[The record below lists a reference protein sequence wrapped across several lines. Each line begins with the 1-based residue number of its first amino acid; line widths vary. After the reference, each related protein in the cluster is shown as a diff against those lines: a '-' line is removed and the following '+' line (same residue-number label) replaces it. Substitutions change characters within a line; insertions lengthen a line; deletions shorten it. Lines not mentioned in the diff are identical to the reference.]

1 MTTIANT
8 KNWATDARRR
18 LAETRGKKP
27 ETKAGQIW
35 ALWPEIKLAI
45 ADGQRVATICRFLCD
60 EVGIQITPGVLTTY
74 MGRCRR
80 REMSGRV
87 QSNAAI
93 PSGNVDPHNVDDL
106 MATAREALSKPRF
119 DIRKLHADGDPTGQN
134 LI

>member
-1 MTTIANT
+1 
-8 KNWATDARRR
+8 
-18 LAETRGKKP
+18 
-27 ETKAGQIW
+27 
-35 ALWPEIKLAI
+35 
-45 ADGQRVATICRFLCD
+45 
-60 EVGIQITPGVLTTY
+60 
-74 MGRCRR
+74 
-80 REMSGRV
+80 MSGRV